1 MRIAWVRARAVRA
14 PYLVPF
20 AIAGGTTDVLE
31 SLLVEIA
38 DADGRTG
45 MGEVNPMAAYSGVG
59 LDEVRRCVDE
69 ALAPA
74 LVGVPAAPGPAHAA
88 MDRAASGAVARLAKA
103 GVDIALHDLQ
113 ARALGVPVHQ
123 LLGGAQRA
131 EVDLAWVVG
140 LRPVAD
146 TVAEARD
153 RAGLGYRTIKLKI
166 GVDPDRDL
174 AAVRA
179 VREALP
185 DVRLRLDANGG
196 YDPPTAVRVLR
207 ALSDCALELVE
218 QPVAGRD
225 IAGLARVRAET
236 GLRILADESLQTTA
250 DALALV
256 RADAC
261 DAFNVKITKP
271 GGLYRARQVAA
282 IAEAAG
288 LDVMV
293 GSMPELG
300 VATAAGLHF
309 ALSLPAQ
316 PHACELLG
324 PFMVRHDVIAEGG
337 LQLVDGRLRL
347 GARRPGLGV
356 ELVA

>member
-1 MRIAWVRARAVRA
+1 MTIATVRARAVEAR
-14 PYLVPF
+14 YLVPF

-31 SLLVEIA
+31 TLLVEIA
-38 DADGRTG
+38 DVDGRTG
-45 MGEVNPMAAYSGVG
+45 IGEVNPMTAYSGVG
-59 LDEVRRCVDE
+59 LDEVRRCIDE
-69 ALAPA
+69 VLAPA
-74 LVGVPAAPGPAHAA
+74 LVGVLTAPGPAHAA
-88 MDRAASGAVARLAKA
+88 MDRAATGAAARLAKA
-103 GVDIALHDLQ
+103 GVDIAVHDLQ
-113 ARALGVPVHQ
+113 ARALGVPVHA
-123 LLGGAQRA
+123 LLGGAHRA

-153 RAGLGYRTIKLKI
+153 RADMGHRTIKLKI
-166 GVDPDRDL
+166 GIDPDRDV

-185 DVRLRLDANGG
+185 DVRLRVDANGG

-207 ALSDCALELVE
+207 AVSGCGLELVE

-225 IAGLARVRAET
+225 IAGLAGVRAET
-236 GLRILADESLQTTA
+236 GLRILADEALQTPA

-261 DAFNVKITKP
+261 DALNVKIAKP

-282 IAEAAG
+282 VAEAAG
-288 LDVMV
+288 IDVMV

-300 VATAAGLHF
+300 VATAAGVHF

-316 PHACELLG
+316 PFACELLG
-324 PFMVRHDVIAEGG
+324 PFMVERDVVADGG
-337 LQLVDGRLRL
+337 LQLVDGSLRL
-347 GARRPGLGV
+347 GTRLQGLGV